1 MPGGG
6 RRTGPGV
13 SPARNGSKWIQP
25 KRRRVIYERDGHAC
39 LYCGTRAKALTLDHY
54 RGHSN
59 CSSNLLTCCQ
69 SCNSAKR
76 NLSSRCWYTL
86 LRKRLGVDVKATR
99 KIQSR
104 IRVQL
109 KKPVGRLRKTI

>member
-1 MPGGG
+1 M
-6 RRTGPGV
+6 

-25 KRRRVIYERDGHAC
+25 KRRHAIYGRDDYTC
-39 LYCGTRAKALTLDHY
+39 LYCGLRKVFFLTLDHY
-54 RGHSN
+54 QGHSN

-76 NLSSRCWYTL
+76 NLSSRRWYEL

-109 KKPVGRLRKTI
+109 KKPVGRLRKTA